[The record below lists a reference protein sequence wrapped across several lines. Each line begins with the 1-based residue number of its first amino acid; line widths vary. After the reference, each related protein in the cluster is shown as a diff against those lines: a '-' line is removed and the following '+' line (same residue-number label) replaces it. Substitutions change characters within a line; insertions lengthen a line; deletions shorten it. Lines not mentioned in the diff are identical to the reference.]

1 MLSSVPVRR
10 PLRFL
15 AAVVAAAVTS
25 VTLAQAALVSIGN
38 SEVGFQAVGPG
49 GLKIDGEGSKI
60 QASEAGGELTL
71 VASLS
76 DLKTGI
82 SMRDDHLKKAIH
94 TDKHPTATLKVKRG
108 ALKFP
113 EDQKTFEGS
122 AKGDFTLNG
131 TTKPVDFQY
140 KVMRQGSDYLV
151 QGRTQIDITQFNLE
165 IPCYLGVCVD
175 KTVKIKAK
183 FKLREQM

>member
-15 AAVVAAAVTS
+15 AAALVAGVTS
-25 VTLAQAALVSIGN
+25 VTLAHAALVSIGD
-38 SEVGFQAVGPG
+38 SDVGFQAVGPG

-60 QASEAGGELTL
+60 TASEADGELTL
-71 VASLS
+71 VAPLNN
-76 DLKTGI
+76 LKTGI

-94 TDKHPTATLKVKRG
+94 TDKHPTATLKVKRT

-113 EDQKTFEGS
+113 EDQKTFEGK

-131 TTKPVDFQY
+131 TTKPVDFDY
-140 KVMRQGSDYLV
+140 KVTRQGSDYLV
-151 QGRTQIDITQFNLE
+151 QGRSQIDITQFNLE

-183 FKLREQM
+183 FKLRDKM